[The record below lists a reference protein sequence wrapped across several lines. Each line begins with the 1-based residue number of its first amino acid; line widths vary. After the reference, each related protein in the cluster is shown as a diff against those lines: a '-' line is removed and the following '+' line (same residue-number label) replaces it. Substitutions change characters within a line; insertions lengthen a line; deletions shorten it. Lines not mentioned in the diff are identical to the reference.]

1 VRLGAIRLLQ
11 PWPDHLERT
20 ETLLLKYEAMDA
32 ADAPLVVLSK
42 IYPEAKIITTD
53 RADFTVY
60 RRFRAQ
66 KLSVVWPG

>member
-1 VRLGAIRLLQ
+1 M
-11 PWPDHLERT
+11 
-20 ETLLLKYEAMDA
+20 LLKYEAMDA